1 MALPR
6 KGKYNRYLWMEEGV
20 WTGKGGKTGI
30 RREEGGKG
38 GTFKTKGHLR
48 GCVET

>member
-1 MALPR
+1 MDGR
-6 KGKYNRYLWMEEGV
+6 GSVDWKRGK
-20 WTGKGGKTGI
+20 KTGI

-38 GTFKTKGHLR
+38 GTFKTKEHLR